1 MIIIVSTITT
11 GTLLLLVILGT
22 VVIICTVY
30 VVVNMRREQNKGTHK
45 YYEHLNSVKNYT
57 KAYIAVSVK
66 LYTFI
71 HLLGSI

>member
-22 VVIICTVY
+22 VVIICTVCMI
-30 VVVNMRREQNKGTHK
+30 VNMRKEQNKGTHK
-45 YYEHLNSVKNYT
+45 YYEHLDSVKKYT
-57 KAYIAVSVK
+57 KAYIAVSVM

-71 HLLGSI
+71 GSI